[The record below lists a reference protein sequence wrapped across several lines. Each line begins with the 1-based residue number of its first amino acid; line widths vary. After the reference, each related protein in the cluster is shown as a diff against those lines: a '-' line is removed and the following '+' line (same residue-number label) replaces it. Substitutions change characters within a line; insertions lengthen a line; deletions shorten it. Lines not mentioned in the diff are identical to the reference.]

1 MGQSPSKISTHGR
14 GESTLSECLAGILCG
29 NRSAVDE
36 FSQQEEEEH
45 YYPHAL
51 IFQGTDPKADK
62 LSTRLF
68 FRRPLTLNNLK
79 LFKHR
84 PSSLVGAVWRY
95 IEPTGPNLS
104 DIQKEAIM
112 RWKEIDILNSTN
124 PYQLSPIE
132 NVLEKYFHIFDDL
145 FFRGALKNHV
155 ILIISTTCAA
165 TIPGCKGHTSEDSNV
180 VFQRAKNGQLQCRFN
195 PISTITIYINEKLEP
210 MSGKVLKGLF
220 GVLVHEMCHA
230 FFYIYGCV
238 GNCCRD
244 GSLDLGTRGHG
255 IMFQEITFNIQIMAA
270 SESVLGCNLNM
281 GRYFSLLQELRDKQG
296 WKEQMDVSRW
306 GFDEKKLI
314 NDLVKINT

>member
-1 MGQSPSKISTHGR
+1 MGQAPSKISTHVR
-14 GESTLSECLAGILCG
+14 RESAVSESLAEILCG
-29 NRSAVDE
+29 NRSALDE
-36 FSQQEEEEH
+36 FSQQEEH

-51 IFQGTDPKADK
+51 ILQGPDPKANK

-84 PSSLVGAVWRY
+84 PASLVGAAWRY
-95 IEPTGPNLS
+95 IEPTGPHLS

-112 RWKEIDILNSTN
+112 RWKEIDILNSIN
-124 PYQLSPIE
+124 PYQLSPIQK
-132 NVLEKYFHIFDDL
+132 VLEKYFHIFDDL
-145 FFRGALKNHV
+145 FFGGTLEKHV
-155 ILIISTTCAA
+155 ILITSKTCAA
-165 TIPGCKGHTSEDSNV
+165 TIPGCKGNTSEDSNI
-180 VFQRAKNGQLQCRFN
+180 VFKRAKNDQLQCRFN
-195 PISTITIYINEKLEP
+195 PMSTITIYIDEELEP
-210 MSGKVLKGLF
+210 ISGKVLKGIF

-230 FFYIYGCV
+230 FFHIYGCV
-238 GNCCRD
+238 GKCCND

-255 IMFQEITFNIQIMAA
+255 IMFQEITFNIQTMAA
-270 SESVLGCNLNM
+270 SKSVLGFNLNM
-281 GRYFSLLQELRDKQG
+281 GRYFSLLHELRDRPG